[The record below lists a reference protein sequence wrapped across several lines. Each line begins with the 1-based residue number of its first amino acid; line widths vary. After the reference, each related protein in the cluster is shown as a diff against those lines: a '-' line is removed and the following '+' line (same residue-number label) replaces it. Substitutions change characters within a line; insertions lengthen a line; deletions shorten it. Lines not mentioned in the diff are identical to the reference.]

1 VFGFGAILALAGRA
15 AHLEAVRQRLARPM
29 RHSYL
34 LPRCVVTVF
43 IIVGISI
50 VAPACLG
57 QQARPE
63 APSTAPLR
71 IPPSAYPTLSP
82 TPPGRPIPTAVP
94 SSTAEPAST
103 LLPPSD
109 AITTAT
115 PFSEH
120 ALFRGSVLFN
130 SEECGIQFRH
140 PSGWEVQP
148 SSDEFGI
155 EYPCLFGMHP
165 PNWNAEADRLGLC
178 LGDHAI
184 YVGSASGTW
193 KDVRALRFFPLFSQ
207 RDGRWFS
214 YEPQFLME
222 FEIPQVTSGDLSIVQ
237 DTVMTRTYADCE
249 AGGFA
254 GLDGT
259 NYALVFDK
267 AQHFAVLFAVPF
279 SPIDAFEL
287 AVASL
292 EFVAAH

>member
-1 VFGFGAILALAGRA
+1 
-15 AHLEAVRQRLARPM
+15 M
-29 RHSYL
+29 RHSFL
-34 LPRCVVTVF
+34 LPRRVVTVL
-43 IIVGISI
+43 ILAGIPI
-50 VAPACLG
+50 VALACLG
-57 QQARPE
+57 QRARPE
-63 APSTAPLR
+63 ATSTVALR
-71 IPPSAYPTLSP
+71 IPPSAYPALTP
-82 TPPGRPIPTAVP
+82 TPPGGLVPAAVP

-115 PFSEH
+115 PFSEA

-155 EYPCLFGMHP
+155 EYPCLFGMNP
-165 PNWNAEADRLGLC
+165 PNWDAEAQRLGLC

-184 YVGSASGTW
+184 YVGGASGTW
-193 KDVRALRFFPLFSQ
+193 QHVRALRFFPLFNQ

-214 YEPQFLME
+214 YDPQFLME
-222 FEIPQVTSGDLSIVQ
+222 FEIPQVTSGDLSIVR

-259 NYALVFDK
+259 GYALVFDK
-267 AQHFAVLFAVPF
+267 AQHFAVLFALPF
-279 SPIDAFEL
+279 PPNDAFEL

-292 EFVAAH
+292 EFVPVQ